1 MYKYIKLITLG
12 TNSIRKNTM
21 NFKQLINKV
30 PKEIYMYISEFHP
43 VVKENMNHVVKELQ
57 EYHMKVLE
65 YEAQELHDSL
75 LDDWELHEHLSLN
88 LPVLSNPYILRNRYY
103 DCI

>member
-21 NFKQLINKV
+21 NFKQLINIV

-43 VVKENMNHVVKELQ
+43 VVKENMNHVSQ
-57 EYHMKVLE
+57 RITRIS
-65 YEAQELHDSL
+65 YEST
-75 LDDWELHEHLSLN
+75 
-88 LPVLSNPYILRNRYY
+88 
-103 DCI
+103 

>member
-21 NFKQLINKV
+21 NFKQLINIV

-43 VVKENMNHVVKELQ
+43 VVKELQ